1 VSISYVLLFHF
12 TSVNDHFS
20 AFSLFSYATALDISV
35 PSSPISG
42 VPTTVT
48 WESIDDNDPATFDL
62 RFVVNN
68 TDVGLAIAN
77 VAIGDNTGAV
87 NVTFP
92 KAE

>member
-1 VSISYVLLFHF
+1 MRLFIPCYI
-12 TSVNDHFS
+12 VDDDCS
-20 AFSLFSYATALDISV
+20 AITFFSYTTALDISV

-48 WESIDDNDPATFDL
+48 WTSIDDTDPATFDL

-77 VAIGDNTGAV
+77 IAVEDFTSGSV

-92 KAE
+92 EAG